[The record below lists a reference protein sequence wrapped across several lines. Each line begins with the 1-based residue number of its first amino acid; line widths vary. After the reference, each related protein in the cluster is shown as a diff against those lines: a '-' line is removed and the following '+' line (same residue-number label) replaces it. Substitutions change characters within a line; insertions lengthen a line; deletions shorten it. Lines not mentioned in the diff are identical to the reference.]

1 MTFETLS
8 VEQSNGVATVTVN
21 REQVLNAINRA
32 TLQELG
38 DCFNNLESDVSVRVV
53 VLTGAGNR
61 AFIAGA
67 DISELAEMTPTSGH
81 AIARRGQELCERIE
95 RSAVP
100 VIAAVN
106 GFALGGGLELTMA
119 CTFRVAVDTATFGQP
134 EVNLGLIP
142 GFGGTQRLPRLIGPG
157 RALEM
162 LLTGKSI
169 DAGDA
174 ERLGLVNKV
183 VPTEKFL
190 DEVDDF
196 ARVLADKPPMAVKYI
211 LEAVR
216 TGIQIPLPDACE
228 LEATLFG
235 LVAATEDMRE
245 GIQAFLE
252 KRAAVF
258 KGQ

>member
-1 MTFETLS
+1 MTFETLR
-8 VEQSNGVATVTVN
+8 VEQSNGIVTLAID

-32 TLQELG
+32 TLQDLD
-38 DCFNNLESDVSVRVV
+38 DCLTKLESDSSVRVV
-53 VLTGAGNR
+53 VLTGVGNR

-81 AIARRGQELCERIE
+81 AIARRGQALCERIE
-95 RSAVP
+95 RSTVP
-100 VIAAVN
+100 FIAAVN
-106 GFALGGGLELTMA
+106 GFALGGGLELAMA
-119 CTFRVAVDTATFGQP
+119 CSFRIAADTATFGQP

-142 GFGGTQRLPRLIGPG
+142 GFGGTQRLPRLIGPA

-174 ERLGLVNKV
+174 GRIGLVNRV
-183 VPTEKFL
+183 VAAEKFL
-190 DEVDDF
+190 DEVGDF
-196 ARVLADKPPMAVKYI
+196 ARLLASKPPVAVKYI
-211 LEAVR
+211 LKAVR
-216 TGIQIPLPDACE
+216 TGMQISLPEACE

-235 LVAATEDMRE
+235 LVASTEDMRE
-245 GIQAFLE
+245 GTQAFLE